1 MNKFL
6 VVFII
11 ISTFS
16 FKNNY
21 AQTIDTTQVKWG
33 VLPQKKLVPLF
44 TADARAHRISI
55 QRVLGNNSYLGS
67 MGGIFPLI
75 QVQKNK
81 KVLQLCAAASTYLS
95 LKRTGNHGSVENID
109 FFADVYLD
117 AKITNYFLL
126 RLGTGHT
133 SQHLSDDA
141 INKGAVFANYAR
153 DYHQLFGIYKNKKYD
168 FFVYSG
174 IVFNYNFKTVP
185 GINISNTPI
194 IQFGFEHTP
203 IRFSKTQSV
212 YYAADIKL
220 RGELNYQNT
229 HHFQLGYRLQK
240 KNLKALRIACDYSAG
255 LEERGQY
262 YTGFR
267 KFSSI
272 GLYLE
277 F

>member
-1 MNKFL
+1 MNKCLLTFL
-6 VVFII
+6 II
-11 ISTFS
+11 TTLSIQ
-16 FKNNY
+16 NNF
-21 AQTIDTTQVKWG
+21 AQTGDSAQVKWG
-33 VLPQKKLVPLF
+33 ALPQKKLVPLF
-44 TADARAHRISI
+44 TGDARAHRISI
-55 QRVLGNNSYLGS
+55 QRVLGNNSYQGS

-81 KVLQLCAAASTYLS
+81 NVLQLCAAATTYLT
-95 LKRTGNHGSVENID
+95 LKRSINHGSLENID

-117 AKITNYFLL
+117 AKVTDYFFL

-141 INKGAVFANYAR
+141 INKGAPFANYAR

-174 IVFNYNFKTVP
+174 IVFNYNFKTQA

-203 IRFSKTQSV
+203 VRINKIHSV
-212 YYAADIKL
+212 YYAGDFKL
-220 RGELNYQNT
+220 HGELNYQGSQ
-229 HHFQLGYRLQK
+229 HVQLGYRFQK
-240 KNLKALRIACDYSAG
+240 KELKVFRIAWDYSAG

-262 YTGFR
+262 YKQSR
-267 KFSSI
+267 NFSSI
-272 GLYLE
+272 GIYLE

>member
-1 MNKFL
+1 MNKCL
-6 VVFII
+6 VAII
-11 ISTFS
+11 FISTFS
-16 FKNNY
+16 IHNIC
-21 AQTIDTTQVKWG
+21 AQTKDSTQIKWG
-33 VLPQKKLVPLF
+33 VLPQKKLSPIF

-75 QVQKNK
+75 LVQKNNQA
-81 KVLQLCAAASTYLS
+81 LQLCAAASTYLT
-95 LKRTGNHGSVENID
+95 LKRSINHGSVENID

-117 AKITNYFLL
+117 AKITESFFL

-141 INKGAVFANYAR
+141 INKGAAFANYAR
-153 DYHQLFGIYKNKKYD
+153 DYHQLFGIYKNNKYR
-168 FFVYSG
+168 FFAYSG
-174 IVFNYNFKTVP
+174 IVFNYNFKTMP

-203 IRFSKTQSV
+203 FTFGKAQSV
-212 YYAADIKL
+212 YYAADFKL
-220 RGELNYQNT
+220 HGELNYQSA
-229 HHFQLGYRLQK
+229 HHVQLGYRVQK
-240 KNLKALRIACDYSAG
+240 KELKALRIAFDYSAG

-262 YTGFR
+262 YTQTRNFTSLG
-267 KFSSI
+267 I
-272 GLYLE
+272 YLD